1 MKTTKETNLKISE
14 TERRQIDTENTCN
27 AINIW
32 NDDIEHLDEG
42 VSDISS
48 DSEHGANDQF
58 THHNENTKNYQIKV
72 MISFH
77 TLMANCNNS
86 TIPENDMNV
95 SIF

>member
-1 MKTTKETNLKISE
+1 MHNYTTTANEDNQSMF
-14 TERRQIDTENTCN
+14 
-27 AINIW
+27 
-32 NDDIEHLDEG
+32 
-42 VSDISS
+42 SDISS